1 MKAKLINKMDA
12 SDFVHLACAIYGGSC
27 VWAVASRE
35 LIERSKTE
43 DIAPILNCMEESV
56 FTKQEASTK
65 ALIEN
70 LESAF
75 AGQKLIKIQP
85 YMLSTK
91 GREVIVRGLVP
102 ISAEGGNVGGVN

>member
-1 MKAKLINKMDA
+1 VKAKLISKMDA
-12 SDFVHLACAIYGGSC
+12 SDFVHLAYVVYGGSC
-27 VWAVASRE
+27 MWAVASRE
-35 LIERSKTE
+35 LIKRSKTE
-43 DIAPILNCMEESV
+43 DIAPILNGMEESV

-70 LESAF
+70 LDSAF

-91 GREVIVRGLVP
+91 GRVVIVRGLVP
-102 ISAEGGNVGGVN
+102 VA

>member
-1 MKAKLINKMDA
+1 MKAKLISKMDA
-12 SDFVHLACAIYGGSC
+12 GDFVHLAFVVYGSSC

-43 DIAPILNCMEESV
+43 DIAPILNGMEESV
-56 FTKQEASTK
+56 FTKHESSTK

-70 LESAF
+70 LDSAF
-75 AGQKLIKIQP
+75 ADQKLIKIQP

-91 GREVIVRGLVP
+91 GREMIVRGLVP
-102 ISAEGGNVGGVN
+102 VA